1 MSVTALREK
10 AVVAL
15 AAPSLTHAEHY
26 KKLRALA
33 FTPEAAG
40 KSAKVIAA
48 CLEVAEETVQRWRRK
63 RRATKQ

>member
-1 MSVTALREK
+1 MSVVALRER
-10 AVVAL
+10 ALVAM
-15 AAPSLTHAEHY
+15 ASPSLTHAEHY

-33 FTPEAAG
+33 FGPEAAG

-63 RRATKQ
+63 RKKSQ